1 MYVVRR
7 VAVVLLS
14 CLLLGC
20 NDPQEATKPTT
31 TTDSARVASIATSVG
46 TLKIAIGENT
56 TPDSLFLDGELV
68 FQRERE
74 QLRFYGQQRRSADE
88 AVLVGS
94 SCGVSC
100 PTEQLFWILLKAGT
114 KPLIIEDRQF
124 YAYPLDI
131 KILPAEGDKLTVDL
145 GFSQKQRR
153 YADLVEQSLS
163 FRLEP
168 VAENDKAL
176 TGDLCTWLHTETLP
190 ACINART
197 TEPDCVSPQT
207 EFPDYIDQRLGMINE
222 YPGYNKDVFDALCV
236 NACAKE
242 DIPDYKTFAN
252 TVCGIR

>member
-7 VAVVLLS
+7 ITLVLLS

-20 NDPQEATKPTT
+20 NDPQEATTEIK
-31 TTDSARVASIATSVG
+31 TTDNNRTASLTTSVG
-46 TLKIAIGENT
+46 TLKIAMGENT
-56 TPDSLFLDGELV
+56 IPDSLFLEGELI

-74 QLRFYGQQRRSADE
+74 QLRFYGQQRRSLDE
-88 AVLVGS
+88 AVLLGS

-100 PTEQLFWILLKAGT
+100 PTEQLFWVLLKAGA
-114 KPLIIEDRQF
+114 KPQIIEDHQF

-131 KILPAEGDKLTVDL
+131 KVLPLETDKLTVSL

-153 YADLVEQSLS
+153 YADLVDSTLI

-168 VAENDKAL
+168 VIESDKAL
-176 TGDLCTWLHTETLP
+176 TGDLCTWLHTEALP

-207 EFPDYIDQRLGMINE
+207 EFPDYIDQRIGMLNE
-222 YPGYNKDVFDALCV
+222 YPGFNSDVLDALCV